1 MQRITITVDDE
12 LMADLD
18 SLIAMKGYANRSEAI
33 RDLVRASIKE
43 NAISADSLPD
53 CVGVLSYV
61 YQHNARELSKRLT
74 SSHHEQHDLSVASLH
89 LHLDADYCLEVSLL
103 RGPVDEVKLF
113 ADSIISQRAV
123 VHGDISII
131 PHANQSGVHAHNHS
145 HKDRG
150 EG

>member
-12 LMADLD
+12 LMSDLD

-43 NAISADSLPD
+43 NAVSADSLPD

-103 RGPVDEVKLF
+103 RGPVHEVKQF
-113 ADSIISQRAV
+113 ADSIISQRSV

-131 PHANQSGVHAHNHS
+131 PHASQSGARDHNHS
-145 HKDRG
+145 HKDSD
-150 EG
+150 

>member
-12 LMADLD
+12 LMSDLD

-43 NAISADSLPD
+43 SAVSADSLSD

-74 SSHHEQHDLSVASLH
+74 SSHHEQHDMSVASLH
-89 LHLDADYCLEVSLL
+89 VHLDADYCLEVSIL
-103 RGPVDEVKLF
+103 RGPVHDVKQF

-123 VHGDISII
+123 VHGDLSIT
-131 PHANQSGVHAHNHS
+131 PHANQSGPRIHNDDHKHS
-145 HKDRG
+145 D
-150 EG
+150 